1 MTEYGL
7 TVAQAATMLGRSPRL
22 IRKLIAEGRIAPIAG
37 TDPMRVTEASV
48 IAERTQRK
56 RKPVAAQAITGTAS
70 DGQGIGAEQLEA
82 ILTRALTAAL
92 EATTQQHTKQLEAR
106 DQVEQRLTAALAEAE
121 QRNQQLAQQLAEIQ
135 QQLAAPRKWWRGN
148 R

>member
-1 MTEYGL
+1 MTDYGL

-22 IRKLIAEGRIAPIAG
+22 IRKLIAEGRIEAIPD

-56 RKPVAAQAITGTAS
+56 RKPVAAQHNQSTAES
-70 DGQGIGAEQLEA
+70 VPGIGAEQLEQ

-106 DQVEQRLTAALAEAE
+106 DQVEERLTAALAEAE
-121 QRNQQLAQQLAEIQ
+121 QRNQKLAEQLEAIQ
-135 QQLAAPRKWWRGN
+135 QQLSAKRSWWRA